1 LIAPRDCYGMLPQL
15 DLVPPP
21 EKYMSVRTQTRI
33 AILLAGLVLAA
44 MPARGQVVSVL
55 DDQGHRM
62 YINLAPPPV
71 KAANP
76 SATGAVSPK
85 DTSDAVRTNRA
96 GFVVRNAPVD
106 PDAPRP
112 ISRDRLETLI
122 QTIADRHHV
131 DAALVRAVMQVESG
145 GNPTAVSR
153 KGAMGLM
160 QLMPDTALQMG
171 VTRVFDPQENL
182 EAGVRTLRALLVR
195 YNGDLDKAL
204 AAYNA
209 GTGAVDRAGGVPRN
223 RETRDYVR
231 KVTNNYFQSDAG
243 QPAAA
248 PSTAQRTA
256 AGNTTSPGNAP
267 STTNTKSPTKTT
279 SSASTTS
286 SENTTPL
293 ANAPSHGNTT
303 PPAPPHHIHQE
314 RDSQGRLVWVN
325 D

>member
-1 LIAPRDCYGMLPQL
+1 
-15 DLVPPP
+15 
-21 EKYMSVRTQTRI
+21 
-33 AILLAGLVLAA
+33 
-44 MPARGQVVSVL
+44 
-55 DDQGHRM
+55 M
-62 YINLAPPPV
+62 YINLAPPPT

-76 SATGAVSPK
+76 SATGDVSPK
-85 DTSDAVRTNRA
+85 DTSNAVRTNKY
-96 GFVVRNAPVD
+96 GFVVRNVPAD

-131 DAALVRAVMQVESG
+131 DPALVRAVMQVESG

-171 VTRVFDPQENL
+171 VTKVFDPQENL

-243 QPAAA
+243 QPATA
-248 PSTAQRTA
+248 PGTAQRVATGNA
-256 AGNTTSPGNAP
+256 TSSGNGASATKSTPSTKSTLSTNTTSP
-267 STTNTKSPTKTT
+267 SKTT
-279 SSASTTS
+279 SSANAIS
-286 SENTTPL
+286 SANTT
-293 ANAPSHGNTT
+293 AS
-303 PPAPPHHIHQE
+303 APPHHIHQE

>member
-1 LIAPRDCYGMLPQL
+1 
-15 DLVPPP
+15 
-21 EKYMSVRTQTRI
+21 
-33 AILLAGLVLAA
+33 VLAA
-44 MPARGQVVSVL
+44 IPARAQVVSVL
-55 DDQGHRM
+55 DAQGHRM
-62 YINLAPPPV
+62 YINLAPPPP

-76 SATGAVSPK
+76 SAAGALAAK
-85 DTSDAVRTNRA
+85 DTSNTVRTNKA
-96 GFVVRNAPVD
+96 GFVVRTNPVNPAD
-106 PDAPRP
+106 PNSPSA
-112 ISRDRLETLI
+112 ISRDRLEALI

-171 VTRVFDPQENL
+171 VTKVFDPQENID
-182 EAGVRTLRALLVR
+182 AGVRTLRALLVR

-243 QPAAA
+243 QPVIASGTSRQTVSAVSNGGQRVPSASSTSSTRAANGTGPA
-248 PSTAQRTA
+248 NANSTGNSASTA
-256 AGNTTSPGNAP
+256 
-267 STTNTKSPTKTT
+267 NTKSANNAASST
-279 SSASTTS
+279 STVS
-286 SENTTPL
+286 P
-293 ANAPSHGNTT
+293 ANATA
-303 PPAPPHHIHQE
+303 PASPHHIHQE